1 MYNIRNITKDLI
13 YLGCSDRRLALFES
27 AYPVKDGISY
37 NSYLLKD
44 EKTVLFDTVDK
55 ACAEQFY
62 ENLEAGL
69 NGRKL
74 DYVIVQHMEPDHCA
88 LLSEVVSKYPE
99 VKIVCTVKTVA
110 MIKQFFNFDIDSR
123 VQVVKEGDILNTGS
137 HELQFIMAPMVHRP
151 EVMVTYDKTAKILFS
166 ADAFGS
172 FGAINGN
179 LYDDEVNWE
188 CDYLSEARR
197 YYTNIVGKYGI
208 HVQMLL
214 KKAAGLDIN
223 MICPLHGLI
232 IRKNIGLFVEKY
244 DKWSTYTPEENS
256 VLIAYTSVYGGTESA
271 VNLLAAK
278 LADKGVKN
286 IKMFDVS
293 MTHPSFVLAE
303 AFKYSHIV
311 LATTTYNAGIFE
323 SMDAF
328 LRILETHNLQN
339 RKYVLIQNGSWAP
352 TCGKQMREILEKIKG
367 SEILD
372 DAICIKSTMKDEQ
385 FVQMDNVVNTIVN
398 NLNV

>member
-1 MYNIRNITKDLI
+1 MFNIRNITKDLI

-27 AYPVKDGISY
+27 AYPIKDGVSY

-69 NGRKL
+69 AGRKL
-74 DYVIVQHMEPDHCA
+74 DYAIVQHMEPDHCA
-88 LLSEVVSKYPE
+88 LLAEVVSRYPE
-99 VKIVCTVKTVA
+99 VKIVCTAKTVA

-123 VQVVKEGDILNTGS
+123 VQVVKEGDILNTGV
-137 HELQFIMAPMVHRP
+137 HELQFVMAPMVHWP

-197 YYTNIVGKYGI
+197 YYTNIVGKYGMQ
-208 HVQMLL
+208 VQMLL
-214 KKAAGLDIN
+214 KKAAGLDIS
-223 MICPLHGLI
+223 MICPLHGLV

-256 VLIAYTSVYGGTESA
+256 VLIAYSSVYGGTETA

-328 LRILETHNLQN
+328 LRILEAHNLQN

-367 SEILD
+367 SKILD

-398 NLNV
+398 SLNV

>member
-69 NGRKL
+69 AGRKL

-137 HELQFIMAPMVHRP
+137 HELQFIMAPMVHWP
-151 EVMVTYDKTAKILFS
+151 EVMVTYDKAAKIFFS

-197 YYTNIVGKYGI
+197 YYTNIVGKYGMQ
-208 HVQMLL
+208 VQMLL
-214 KKAAGLDIN
+214 KKASGLDIN

-232 IRKNIGLFVEKY
+232 IRKNISLFVEKY

-256 VLIAYTSVYGGTESA
+256 VLIAYSSVYGGTENA